1 MKNYLSLFFL
11 TLFIFLNAQKT
22 VLPTYPE
29 NQVFYKGGYEQFYK
43 EAHDFLIKNEIKPCE
58 NKNEAY
64 MMKILVNA
72 DGKINYVQDPDQ
84 VGVTNNKC
92 AFDLGKKILAN
103 LQNYIPAEENGEKK
117 PALVR
122 LLFYPYQLFSD
133 NVSLDK
139 DLYKLPEFPG
149 GIENYRKKFIS
160 CFDTN
165 GYTYSQTFRFIINFE
180 VDTQGDIQN
189 IYIDTNFDNDKFV
202 KMIVDCVVPRKL
214 KFKPGTYNNIPV
226 TMRFRLPVS
235 INVD

>member
-1 MKNYLSLFFL
+1 MKN
-11 TLFIFLNAQKT
+11 TIFLLLFLSNIINAQ
-22 VLPTYPE
+22 VLDVYPE
-29 NQVFYKGGYEQFYK
+29 NQVFYKDGYNQFY
-43 EAHDFLIKNEIKPCE
+43 EDAHNYLLNNNIAPCE
-58 NKNEAY
+58 NKAEVY
-64 MMKILVNA
+64 LMKVLVGA
-72 DGKINYVQDPDQ
+72 DGKVMYVQDPDEK
-84 VGVTNNKC
+84 GVMNNKC
-92 AFDLGKKILAN
+92 TFDLGKKILAN

-165 GYTYSQTFRFIINFE
+165 GYNYSQTFRFIINFE